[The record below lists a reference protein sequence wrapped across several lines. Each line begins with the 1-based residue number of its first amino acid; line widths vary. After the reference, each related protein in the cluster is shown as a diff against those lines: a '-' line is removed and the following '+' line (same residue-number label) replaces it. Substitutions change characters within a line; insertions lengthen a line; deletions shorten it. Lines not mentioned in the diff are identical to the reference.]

1 VQVTGSGSEIGLLEN
16 RGREPDR
23 TRRGAHYTVIGRA
36 VEECPSILFTQEP
49 DMRMKLSSLLVSSL
63 LCATVSARAD
73 NNWDSIKD
81 AAKQQVHTQA
91 ETRLGLA
98 NAAPAGAKVYFIG
111 LKDGD
116 TVSSPVK
123 VVFGLSGMGIAP
135 AGTQFENTGHHHLL
149 LDDPQLDVTQP
160 LPQNDQVKHFGKG
173 QTEASIE
180 LKPGKHTLQLLFADW
195 KHQPFNPSVQ
205 SDKISITVK

>member
-1 VQVTGSGSEIGLLEN
+1 
-16 RGREPDR
+16 
-23 TRRGAHYTVIGRA
+23 
-36 VEECPSILFTQEP
+36 F
-49 DMRMKLSSLLVSSL
+49 
-63 LCATVSARAD
+63 ATLSARAD
-73 NNWDSIKD
+73 NWDSIKD

-98 NAAPAGAKVYFIG
+98 NPAPAGAKVYFIG
-111 LKDGD
+111 PKDGD
-116 TVSSPVK
+116 TVSNPVK

-149 LDDPQLDVTQP
+149 IDDPQIDVTQP

-205 SDKISITVK
+205 SDKITI